1 MSVTSILDNM
11 ISVTD
16 LNRGG
21 ASKTLSRVG
30 NNHPVIVLD
39 GNRPSA
45 VIITPMTIGASLKRK
60 RISHY
65 TKKPWTAYT
74 MATEHN

>member
-1 MSVTSILDNM
+1 
-11 ISVTD
+11 
-16 LNRGG
+16 
-21 ASKTLSRVG
+21 
-30 NNHPVIVLD
+30 
-39 GNRPSA
+39 
-45 VIITPMTIGASLKRK
+45 MTIGASLKRK

>member
-30 NNHPVIVLD
+30 NNHPVIVLA
-39 GNRPSA
+39 GNRLSLP
-45 VIITPMTIGASLKRK
+45 PMTIGASLKRK